1 MIMRDETVFKF
12 KECGLVLHYYDMAR
26 NDDKNSAKNNS
37 TITPYPLLST
47 LTEGKRNYMR
57 ADIEGADRERRYQ

>member
-1 MIMRDETVFKF
+1 
-12 KECGLVLHYYDMAR
+12 MAR

>member
-1 MIMRDETVFKF
+1 M
-12 KECGLVLHYYDMAR
+12 GLYYYDMDI
-26 NDDKNSAKNNS
+26 NDEQNSDKINAA
-37 TITPYPLLST
+37 ITPYPLLST